1 MIEQEND
8 PMQLRSPSPGK
19 LIQVLVDS
27 GDHISMGEAY
37 AEIEVMKMYMPL
49 IATEDSVPMFVEQP
63 GITLEP
69 GDILGILTLDDPT
82 RMKHTKPFD
91 GLLLSWPGRV
101 PQRVD
106 GGIVPYHE

>member
-8 PMQLRSPSPGK
+8 PTQLQSPSPGK

-27 GDHISMGEAY
+27 GDHINAGEVY

-49 IATEDSVPMFVEQP
+49 IATEDGMPMFVKQ

-69 GDILGILTLDDPT
+69 GDILSIFTLDDPAHV
-82 RMKHTKPFD
+82 KHAKLFN
-91 GLLLSWPGRV
+91 GLLPLWPGCV
-101 PQRVD
+101 PQWVV
-106 GGIVPYHE
+106 GGMVPYHE